1 MATDSNLRN
10 LHSNGNFMKNYDSEV
25 LYEMYKKK
33 CEKLDEAIA
42 IIKELEHR
50 AAKQMVMVQHE
61 HDACQRW
68 MNIAQDN
75 DQLYLDTKH
84 KLHCAQESIR
94 YKTKVIKDIEERL
107 REAALETDPVKM
119 RVTICR
125 ALGVSTMDA
134 R

>member
-1 MATDSNLRN
+1 MCLVLNHGNDRKLYGANGILRNGMATNGDLRN
-10 LHSNGNFMKNYDSEV
+10 LYHNGDFMKNYDSEV

-42 IIKELEHR
+42 IIKELE
-50 AAKQMVMVQHE
+50 
-61 HDACQRW
+61 
-68 MNIAQDN
+68 
-75 DQLYLDTKH
+75 H